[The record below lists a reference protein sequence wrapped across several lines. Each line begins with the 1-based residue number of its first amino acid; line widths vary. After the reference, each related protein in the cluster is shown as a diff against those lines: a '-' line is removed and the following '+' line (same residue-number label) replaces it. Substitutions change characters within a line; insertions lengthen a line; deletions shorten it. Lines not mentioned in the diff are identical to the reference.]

1 MKITYKDFPGYSK
14 RNPQSRIVIDALR
27 DFINSKKQ
35 YVSFEFE
42 NPSETNYAIHVIF
55 SILQEYNLP
64 KLRVYVNEN
73 IIYLSKISDLENE
86 LAELLIRKIME

>member
-1 MKITYKDFPGYSK
+1 MKITYKEFPGYSK

-42 NPSETNYAIHVIF
+42 NANDTNYAIHVIF
-55 SILQEYNLP
+55 SIFQEYNLP
-64 KLRVYVNEN
+64 KLDIQIIDN

-86 LAELLIRKIME
+86 LTELLIRKIME